1 MRQALGQRF
10 ARSEAYEAYRCV
22 TGNQAKA
29 NFRKDW
35 AKSELQANQNNMKQA
50 KMTISD
56 REKGTYEPFDKV
68 VQGEGGAQNPQN
80 VEAATKYFSK
90 PACLEANGQSTTPRQ
105 REWRCCTSRKSIAL
119 RSPGLGSCGAKGPPT
134 LQMAIPLMFPSL
146 LQPRVL
152 KRKLFGSFCLINR
165 NSSLKTTNY

>member
-10 ARSEAYEAYRCV
+10 ARSEAYEAYRCI

-35 AKSELQANQNNMKQA
+35 AKSELQANQNRMKQA

-68 VQGEGGAQNPQN
+68 VQGEGGAPRTRRTSRLQ
-80 VEAATKYFSK
+80 KSICSK
-90 PACLEANGQSTTPRQ
+90 PACLEANGQSTTP
-105 REWRCCTSRKSIAL
+105 
-119 RSPGLGSCGAKGPPT
+119 
-134 LQMAIPLMFPSL
+134 
-146 LQPRVL
+146 
-152 KRKLFGSFCLINR
+152 
-165 NSSLKTTNY
+165 